1 MIHRAPFGSME
12 RFVALLIEHCGGDF
26 PLWIA
31 PDQVVVIPVSEKY
44 NDYANKVFKELELHC
59 ISGFVD
65 NRDEKVGKKIRDSE
79 VKKIPMMLVVGEA
92 EENSN
97 QVSLRRRHEGD
108 IGKFDL
114 VQFIDYFSEEV
125 NKSLAN
131 IEKHE

>member
-44 NDYANKVFKELELHC
+44 NEYADKVFKKLELSG

-92 EENSN
+92 EENAN

-108 IGKFDL
+108 VGKFDL
-114 VQFIDYFSEEV
+114 DQFIDYFLEEV
-125 NKSLAN
+125 NKSLAVT
-131 IEKHE
+131 